1 MMMVAQKMS
10 FLNKRMSEKTFNE
23 VLSSLRNEFRLGGNL
38 ELKEKSSYELT
49 N

>member
-10 FLNKRMSEKTFNE
+10 FSNKGIPAKTFIE

-38 ELKEKSSYELT
+38 ELKEKAPMS
-49 N
+49 